1 MSRKIR
7 SVLWITLA
15 AALACAPWASS
26 RAAEVRI
33 ESKGLGLLGYS
44 AFAPG
49 KTWKDGAILL
59 VHGTMMHGR
68 MDTIADQQKALHELG
83 YSSLAVTLSLNLSD
97 RRGMADCAKPQTH
110 RQHDAVAEIAA
121 WVAYLK
127 AQGAGDI
134 TLFGFSR
141 GGNQALRYMLEKPD
155 PAIKRLVLL
164 APVAWEEMSA
174 AGYRDAPAG
183 SLQKTLAEAEKL
195 AAAGRGDELMRDVRL
210 MNCPSTSASANAFI
224 SYYRDDGL
232 MKSLDMIGRVRL
244 PTLVVTGTLD
254 TVSPDIP
261 KRLQGKIGPNVKIAT
276 VDGADHFFRDL
287 IADEVAEFVAKFI
300 SGT

>member
-1 MSRKIR
+1 MSRAIR
-7 SVLWITLA
+7 SALWITLA
-15 AALACAPWASS
+15 IVVACAPSTAS
-26 RAAEVRI
+26 RAAETRI
-33 ESKGLGLLGYS
+33 ELKGLGLLGYS
-44 AFAPG
+44 ALAPG
-49 KTWKDGAILL
+49 KSWKDGAILL

-68 MDTIADQQKALHELG
+68 MDTIAHAQKALQELG
-83 YSSLAVTLSLNLSD
+83 HSGLAVTLSLNVSD

-127 AQGAGDI
+127 AQGANDI

-164 APVAWEEMSA
+164 APVGWEEMSV

-210 MNCPSTSASANAFI
+210 MNCPSASASANAFL

-232 MKSLDMIGRVRL
+232 MKSFDMIGRVRL

-261 KRLQGKIGPNVKIAT
+261 KRLRGKAGPNVKIAT

-287 IADEVAEFVAKFI
+287 IADEAAEHVAKFI
-300 SGT
+300 SGQ